1 MISEIDKLK
10 STVEHLIKEKNEM
23 KREIEF
29 QKDAILEFKEQL
41 EKLQN
46 KFYLHSIN
54 LDAHKE

>member
-29 QKDAILEFKEQL
+29 QKDAILSFKE
-41 EKLQN
+41 
-46 KFYLHSIN
+46 
-54 LDAHKE
+54 